1 MRLAGFDM
9 NLLLVLE
16 ALAREG
22 SVTGAA
28 RRLGL
33 GQSATSAALARLRAA
48 FGDELFI
55 RTPEGMRPTPRAAE
69 LLPGVSAILAEARRT
84 LEAGATFVPRE
95 ASRRFVLASS
105 DYTSAVLLPRLV
117 AFLSAEAPG
126 VELRVIGY
134 DKDDV
139 PTLLARGEIDA
150 AIGVFPSPPEGA
162 VVTPLYTDSFTGLA
176 RAGHPALQGG
186 GIDLDAFCAWP
197 HALVT
202 TRRDA
207 AGAVDAALAELGRH
221 RRIAV
226 TVPQMLAL
234 PAVLATSDLLAAVPA
249 RLPALIAASGLRGFV
264 LPVRPPSWAVVMLWP
279 AVMRGDQGGAWF
291 RRAIRDIAGGR
302 VQDAAATP
310 A

>member
-1 MRLAGFDM
+1 MRLSGFDL
-9 NLLLVLE
+9 NLLLVLD

-33 GQSATSAALARLRAA
+33 GQPATSAALARLRAA
-48 FGDELFI
+48 FGDVLFV
-55 RTPEGMRPTPRAAE
+55 RTPNGMRPTPRATE
-69 LLPGVSAILAEARRT
+69 LLPAVSVILGEARRT
-84 LEAGATFVPRE
+84 LEGGAAFVPRE

-105 DYTSAVLLPRLV
+105 DYTTAVLLPRLA
-117 AFLSAEAPG
+117 AFLSSEAPG

-139 PTLLARGEIDA
+139 PALLARGEIDA
-150 AIGVFPSPPEGA
+150 ALGVFPSPPEGA
-162 VVTPLYTDSFTGLA
+162 VATPLFTERFTGLA
-176 RAGHPALQGG
+176 RAGHPAFDGG
-186 GIDLDAFCAWP
+186 DIDLDVFCAWP

-207 AGAVDAALAELGRH
+207 VGAVDAALAEVGRS

-234 PAVLATSDLLAAVPA
+234 PAVLARSDLLAVVPA
-249 RLPALIAASGLRGFV
+249 RLPTLIAAPELRRFA
-264 LPVRPPSWAVVMLWP
+264 LPVAPSSWTVVMLWP
-279 AVMRGDQGGAWF
+279 AVMRGDRGAAWF
-291 RRAIRDIAGGR
+291 RQALKDIVAKED
-302 VQDAAATP
+302 V
-310 A
+310 